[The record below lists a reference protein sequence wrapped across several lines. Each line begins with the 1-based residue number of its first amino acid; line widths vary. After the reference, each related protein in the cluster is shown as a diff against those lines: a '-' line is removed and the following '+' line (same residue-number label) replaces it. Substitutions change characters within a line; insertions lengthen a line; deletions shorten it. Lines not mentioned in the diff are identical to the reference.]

1 MELRSIIVGA
11 GLTAIA
17 LSSMLSQPVQAFTMT
32 IENDECIFHMNHSDD
47 DRMQKWFQIRRELGK
62 EIVKQLQKGSAGSRL

>member
-11 GLTAIA
+11 GLTAIT

-32 IENDECIFHMNHSDD
+32 IEMVSVF
-47 DRMQKWFQIRRELGK
+47 FT
-62 EIVKQLQKGSAGSRL
+62 

>member
-1 MELRSIIVGA
+1 
-11 GLTAIA
+11 
-17 LSSMLSQPVQAFTMT
+17 MLVQAFTMT
-32 IENDECIFHMNHSDD
+32 IENGECIFHMNHSDD